1 MFKDYRSPSIEYKSF
16 KKVVMNSQF
25 VILCTGARFFVALL
39 VGVLVGGNLAWAQSP
54 GAPSLFSDAPKVYG
68 TVGDSLGGPY
78 VVSGGVDPKWV
89 RVTFYRPKSSVA
101 SGSARLEVNGVY
113 HSTLQAGAYTD
124 LCVAPGV
131 FEFGVRMVQT
141 GVSFESAPVAVLA
154 LQAAPAQHLFLQVND
169 RLGGRASL
177 VSVDA
182 QKAEDELKNTKRQI
196 HAVSRVSKGSE
207 CVSAK
212 GNVGAG
218 VAAPTPVAG
227 NLAPPAAP
235 GSDVKEVVVLGVGT
249 LFAFAESDFSAIT
262 PKGQEALNQLV
273 GRLKA
278 AYGQDES
285 LHIQITG
292 HADPLGN
299 ALENQRLSVA
309 RAQAVR
315 TYMVQKGIRAERI
328 SAKGVGSR
336 EPLITGC
343 RTNITPESIEC
354 NKPNRRVVV
363 IIQTMAR

>member
-1 MFKDYRSPSIEYKSF
+1 MFKDYRSPSIEYEHF

-25 VILCTGARFFVALL
+25 VILRTGARFFFVALL
-39 VGVLVGGNLAWAQSP
+39 VGVLVGSNLAWAQSP

-141 GVSFESAPVAVLA
+141 GVSFESFPVAVLA
-154 LQAAPAQHLFLQVND
+154 LRAAPAQHLFLQVND

-182 QKAEDELKNTKRQI
+182 QKADDELKNTKRQI

-207 CVSAK
+207 CVSAASSS
-212 GNVGAG
+212 GAG

-227 NLAPPAAP
+227 NLAPPAAA
-235 GSDVKEVVVLGVGT
+235 VKEVVVLGVGT

-262 PKGQEALNQLV
+262 PKGQEALDQFV

-363 IIQTMAR
+363 SIQTMAR